1 MRKFRL
7 IQTSH
12 IRTWDF
18 WQFNLLNQ
26 MFTVSKMTKISIA
39 TRHRVVILHEQGH
52 SQAEIARQ
60 TGVSRCGVQA
70 ILKKQQKTGKVEDR
84 KRSGR
89 PRKLTKKDETY
100 LKITSLRNRR
110 KTSLDLAAELAQT
123 SGKQVHS
130 STVRRSLIRNGL
142 NGRVAVKKSH
152 LRKGNKTKRFKF
164 VQRHKNWSA
173 EQWKSVL
180 WSDESKFEIFGTKRL
195 QYVRRRNGEQFKDM
209 CLQPTIKHGGG
220 SVQVWGCISAGGVG
234 DLFKID
240 GIMNAE
246 KYEQILSYLVVSCGR
261 RLVGPNFIFQHEKA
275 HC

>member
-12 IRTWDF
+12 IRKWFF

-100 LKITSLRNRR
+100 LKITYLRNRR
-110 KTSLDLAAELAQT
+110 KTSLDLAAELAQI
-123 SGKQVHS
+123 SAKQVRS
-130 STVRRSLIRNGL
+130 STD
-142 NGRVAVKKSH
+142 
-152 LRKGNKTKRFKF
+152 KRP
-164 VQRHKNWSA
+164 R
-173 EQWKSVL
+173 
-180 WSDESKFEIFGTKRL
+180 
-195 QYVRRRNGEQFKDM
+195 
-209 CLQPTIKHGGG
+209 
-220 SVQVWGCISAGGVG
+220 
-234 DLFKID
+234 
-240 GIMNAE
+240 
-246 KYEQILSYLVVSCGR
+246 
-261 RLVGPNFIFQHEKA
+261 PNRDQT
-275 HC
+275 